1 MKTKLIIFLIAVFL
15 LQGCSWQEYFIITNE
30 TTEDIV
36 IEYKLKKIPEGFPIF
51 DQHPKSYALNA
62 DGIIYWDKMK
72 SIKDTDTTDQS
83 IQITLPPN
91 TGLLMGQLSND
102 EYKSFDQS
110 FINRRH
116 FNLKS
121 LKIMHSGKVT
131 LIQPE
136 TFDDYFVKNKGMIKY
151 KVK

>member
-1 MKTKLIIFLIAVFL
+1 MKTKFIIFLTAVFL

-36 IEYKLKKIPEGFPIF
+36 IEYKLKKTPEGFPIF
-51 DQHPKSYALNA
+51 DQHPKSYELNA
-62 DGIIYWDKMK
+62 DGLIYWDKMK

-102 EYKSFDQS
+102 EYKSFDQT

-121 LKIMHSGKVT
+121 LKITSAGKT
-131 LIQPE
+131 TEIQPE
-136 TFDDYFVKNKGMIKY
+136 TFDDHFTKEKGMIRYRAK
-151 KVK
+151 